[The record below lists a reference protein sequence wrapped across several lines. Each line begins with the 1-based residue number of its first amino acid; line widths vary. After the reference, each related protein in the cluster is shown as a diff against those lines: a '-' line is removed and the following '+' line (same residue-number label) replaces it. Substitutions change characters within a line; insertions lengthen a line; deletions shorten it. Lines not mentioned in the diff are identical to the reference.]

1 MHQILLYWMTDWSQ
15 ESETRSSVTVTHCKL
30 SKKKKKKKK
39 KQKQTKKPQR
49 IDMGPFVLAGFFSKN
64 PPSSFI

>member
-39 KQKQTKKPQR
+39 KQIQHKKPHSEVEVH
-49 IDMGPFVLAGFFSKN
+49 FVLAGFFPKDTA
-64 PPSSFI
+64 SSYI